1 MSCRGS
7 GWKAPALTALA
18 SPGICARRACQCWRW
33 TARTGG
39 ARRAQGKSDPIDAY
53 AAARAALSGT
63 RAVVPKSGDG
73 IVEAIRALRVARR
86 GAVKARTQTTNQLK
100 SLLVTAPPEVRE
112 RVQDLKTP
120 ALVQACAR
128 LRSNGPLSDPA
139 QALKVASCPS
149 RLTPLSTTCQGSRER
164 SPAVIRLSILVQG
177 GA

>member
-1 MSCRGS
+1 
-7 GWKAPALTALA
+7 
-18 SPGICARRACQCWRW
+18 
-33 TARTGG
+33 
-39 ARRAQGKSDPIDAY
+39 
-53 AAARAALSGT
+53 
-63 RAVVPKSGDG
+63 
-73 IVEAIRALRVARR
+73 VARR

-120 ALVQACAR
+120 VLVQACAR